1 MPDRRLFLRGT
12 LTALVTGSTMGLV
25 RAAEPPVFRI
35 SARRFTYTP
44 ATLDIPAHQT
54 VILELTVSDIVM
66 GFNLPDL
73 KLRTDLVPGQTA
85 RLTLPPLPPGEVP
98 FLCDVFCGSGHEDM
112 SGVLRVGMK

>member
-1 MPDRRLFLRGT
+1 MTHRRQFLRASLAM
-12 LTALVTGSTMGLV
+12 LTAGSIGGLV
-25 RAAEPPVFRI
+25 RAAEPAVFRI
-35 SARRFTYTP
+35 NARRFTYTP

-54 VILELTVSDIVM
+54 VILELTVSDAVM